1 MSQGVSPEQIFEIE
15 NSIVDIQNRVKNLSV
30 VKIINK
36 HYNVTISTEIKK
48 LEGDEGIDEEV
59 DPEAEEGQ
67 QNEDMTAIIDAI
79 LKN

>member
-1 MSQGVSPEQIFEIE
+1 M
-15 NSIVDIQNRVKNLSV
+15 SV

>member
-1 MSQGVSPEQIFEIE
+1 LSQGVSPEQIFEIE